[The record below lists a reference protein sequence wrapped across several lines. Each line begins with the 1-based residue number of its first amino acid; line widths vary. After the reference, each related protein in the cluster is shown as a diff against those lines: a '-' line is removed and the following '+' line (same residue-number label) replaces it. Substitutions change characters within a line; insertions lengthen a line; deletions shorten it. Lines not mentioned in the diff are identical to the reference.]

1 MHRFRSRSTILRFKA
16 ASILLCS
23 RYLLAP
29 LASVTFIYAFLQ
41 DDRKL
46 AYIGIGMGIT
56 AVLATILQ
64 WILAARAR
72 CPLCLTPVLANKD
85 CAKHRRA
92 RTFMG
97 SHRLRVALSILFK
110 STFLCPYCHEKSGM
124 QVRGR
129 QR

>member
-1 MHRFRSRSTILRFKA
+1 MHQLRSRSTILRFRA
-16 ASILLCS
+16 TSLLLCS
-23 RYLLAP
+23 RYILAP
-29 LASVTFIYAFLQ
+29 LASVTFIYAILQ

-46 AYIGIGMGIT
+46 AYDAIGIGI
-56 AVLATILQ
+56 ATILATVFQ
-64 WILAARAR
+64 WILAARTR

-110 STFLCPYCHEKSGM
+110 NTFLCPYCHEKSGL
-124 QVRGR
+124 QVR
-129 QR
+129 QRSR